1 MKITLHK
8 TAIKQT
14 LNTSYMKKILTA
26 LASVLILSCLE
37 STAQIS
43 ITYAMNTPTFT
54 LAHEDTD
61 KSQTLDTCYLTITYR
76 FKYKATEKDDSLSH
90 DDLMDLQLGRKY
102 NTFFS
107 RNLRD
112 LDIQN
117 TKELKT
123 TIQFQTVPE
132 NYVGFDLLVNHSDST
147 TIVNNRIPFTSQ
159 VIEYTENTPVQSWQ
173 YIPEDTTVMGYH
185 CHAAKCKF
193 GGREWKVYYTNDIPL
208 PYGPWK
214 LNGVKGLIL
223 KAEDTEHN
231 FVFEAEGLTQK
242 PQPIIRYEWN
252 RKTMNK
258 KAWQEFERGIY
269 QNAGAFVRNTG
280 ARIII
285 MDNSDQGFHR
295 LNEDWSQ
302 FYNPLEK

>member
-1 MKITLHK
+1 MRKFLIVFAYL
-8 TAIKQT
+8 
-14 LNTSYMKKILTA
+14 MM
-26 LASVLILSCLE
+26 LACVDVS
-37 STAQIS
+37 AQVTV
-43 ITYAMNTPTFT
+43 TYAMDTPTFT

-61 KSQTLDTCYLTITYR
+61 KSLTLDSCYLTITYR
-76 FKYKATEKDDSLSH
+76 FRYKATEKDDSLSH
-90 DDLMDLQLGRKY
+90 NDLMDLQLGRKY
-102 NTFFS
+102 NAFFS

-112 LDIQN
+112 LDIRN

-123 TIQFQTVPE
+123 TMQFLTVPE
-132 NYVGFDLLVNHSDST
+132 NYVGFDLLINHGDST
-147 TIVNNRIPFTSQ
+147 TIVTNRVPYTSQ
-159 VIEYTENTPVQSWQ
+159 VIEYTENTPDPAWTYVL
-173 YIPEDTTVMGYH
+173 EDTATVMGYH
-185 CHAAKCKF
+185 CHAAKCNY

-214 LNGVKGLIL
+214 LNGVKALVL
-223 KAEDTEHN
+223 KAEDSEHN

-242 PQPIIRYEWN
+242 TQPIIRYDWN

-258 KAWQEFERGIY
+258 EDWKRFEREMY

-285 MDNSDQGFHR
+285 MDNSEQGFHR

>member
-1 MKITLHK
+1 MRKFLIVFASL
-8 TAIKQT
+8 
-14 LNTSYMKKILTA
+14 MM
-26 LASVLILSCLE
+26 LACVDVS
-37 STAQIS
+37 AQVTV
-43 ITYAMNTPTFT
+43 TYAMDTPTFT

-61 KSQTLDTCYLTITYR
+61 KSQTLDSCYLTITYR
-76 FKYKATEKDDSLSH
+76 FRYKATEKDDSLSH

-102 NTFFS
+102 NAFFS

-112 LDIQN
+112 LDIRN

-123 TIQFQTVPE
+123 TMQFQTVPE
-132 NYVGFDLLVNHSDST
+132 NYVGFDLLVSHGDST
-147 TIVNNRIPFTSQ
+147 TIVTNRVPYTSQ
-159 VIEYTENTPVQSWQ
+159 VIEYTENTPDPAWTYVF
-173 YIPEDTTVMGYH
+173 EDTATVMGYH
-185 CHAAKCKF
+185 CHAAKCNY

-214 LNGVKGLIL
+214 LNGVKALVL
-223 KAEDTEHN
+223 KAEDSGHN

-242 PQPIIRYEWN
+242 KQPIIRYDWN
-252 RKTMNK
+252 RKTMTK
-258 KAWQEFERGIY
+258 EDWKRFEREMY

-285 MDNSDQGFHR
+285 MDNSEQGFHR

-302 FYNPLEK
+302 YYNPLEK

>member
-1 MKITLHK
+1 MRKFLIVFASL
-8 TAIKQT
+8 
-14 LNTSYMKKILTA
+14 MM
-26 LASVLILSCLE
+26 LACVDVS
-37 STAQIS
+37 AQVTV
-43 ITYAMNTPTFT
+43 TYAMDTPTFT

-61 KSQTLDTCYLTITYR
+61 KSQTLDSCYLSITYR
-76 FKYKATEKDDSLSH
+76 FRYKATEKDDSLSH

-102 NTFFS
+102 NAFFS

-112 LDIQN
+112 LDIRN

-123 TIQFQTVPE
+123 TMQFQTVPE
-132 NYVGFDLLVNHSDST
+132 NYVGFDLLVNHGDST
-147 TIVNNRIPFTSQ
+147 TIVTNRVPYTSQ
-159 VIEYTENTPVQSWQ
+159 VIEYTEHTPVPAWT
-173 YIPEDTTVMGYH
+173 YVPEDTTSVMGYH
-185 CHAAKCKF
+185 CHAAKCNY

-214 LNGVKGLIL
+214 LNGVKALVL
-223 KAEDTEHN
+223 KAEDSEHN

-242 PQPIIRYEWN
+242 TQSIIRYDWN

-258 KAWQEFERGIY
+258 EDWKRFENEMY

-285 MDNSDQGFHR
+285 MDNSEQGFHR

>member
-1 MKITLHK
+1 MKR
-8 TAIKQT
+8 
-14 LNTSYMKKILTA
+14 ILIV
-26 LASVLILSCLE
+26 LASIMMLTCVNVS
-37 STAQIS
+37 AQVAV
-43 ITYAMNTPTFT
+43 TYAMDTPTFT
-54 LAHEDTD
+54 LAHEDTERY
-61 KSQTLDTCYLTITYR
+61 QTLDTCYLTITYR
-76 FKYKATEKDDSLSH
+76 FNYKATENDESLSH
-90 DDLMDLQLGRKY
+90 DDLMDLQFGRKY
-102 NTFFS
+102 NAFFS

-123 TIQFQTVPE
+123 TMQFQTVPE
-132 NYVGFDLLVNHSDST
+132 NYVGFDLLVNHGDST
-147 TIVNNRIPFTSQ
+147 TIVTNRIPYTSQ
-159 VIEYTENTPVQSWQ
+159 VIEYTENTPVHSWA
-173 YIPEDTTVMGYH
+173 YMPEDTATVMGYP
-185 CHAAKCKF
+185 CHAAQCNY

-214 LNGVKGLIL
+214 LNGAKGVIL

-242 PQPIIRYEWN
+242 TQPIIRYDWN
-252 RKTMNK
+252 RKIMK
-258 KAWQEFERGIY
+258 KDDWKRFEREMY
-269 QNAGAFVRNTG
+269 QNAGAFVRNTS

-285 MDNSDQGFHR
+285 MDNSEQGFHR

>member
-1 MKITLHK
+1 
-8 TAIKQT
+8 
-14 LNTSYMKKILTA
+14 MKKLIFV
-26 LASVLILSCLE
+26 LASTLMFTCMEVS
-37 STAQIS
+37 AQIS
-43 ITYAMNTPTFT
+43 VTYAMDTPTFT

-76 FKYKATEKDDSLSH
+76 IKYKATEKDDSLSY

-102 NTFFS
+102 NAFFS

-123 TIQFQTVPE
+123 TMQFQTVPE
-132 NYVGFDLLVNHSDST
+132 NYVGFDLLINHGDST
-147 TIVNNRIPFTSQ
+147 TIVTNRIPYTSQ
-159 VIEYTENTPVQSWQ
+159 VIEYTENTPIQSWE
-173 YIPEDTTVMGYH
+173 YIPEDTATVMGYH
-185 CHAAKCKF
+185 CHVAKCNY
-193 GGREWKVYYTNDIPL
+193 GGREWKVYYTNDIAL

-223 KAEDTEHN
+223 KAEDNEHN

-242 PQPIIRYEWN
+242 PQPILRYDWN
-252 RKTMNK
+252 RKNMK
-258 KAWQEFERGIY
+258 KEDWKQFERDIY
-269 QNAGAFVRNTG
+269 HNAGAFVRNTG

-285 MDNSDQGFHR
+285 MDNSEQGFHR

>member
-1 MKITLHK
+1 MRKFLIVFASL
-8 TAIKQT
+8 
-14 LNTSYMKKILTA
+14 MM
-26 LASVLILSCLE
+26 LACVDVS
-37 STAQIS
+37 AQVTV
-43 ITYAMNTPTFT
+43 TYAMDTPTFT

-61 KSQTLDTCYLTITYR
+61 KSQTLDSCYLTITYR
-76 FKYKATEKDDSLSH
+76 FRYKATEKDDSLSH
-90 DDLMDLQLGRKY
+90 DDLMDLQLGSKY
-102 NTFFS
+102 NAFFS

-112 LDIQN
+112 LDIRN

-123 TIQFQTVPE
+123 TMQFQTVPE
-132 NYVGFDLLVNHSDST
+132 NYVGFDLLINHGDST
-147 TIVNNRIPFTSQ
+147 TIVTNRVPYTSQ
-159 VIEYTENTPVQSWQ
+159 VIEYTENTPAPAWTYV
-173 YIPEDTTVMGYH
+173 PGDTATVMGYH
-185 CHAAKCKF
+185 CHAAKCNY

-214 LNGVKGLIL
+214 LNGVKALVL
-223 KAEDTEHN
+223 KAEDSEHN

-242 PQPIIRYEWN
+242 TQPIIRYDWN

-258 KAWQEFERGIY
+258 ENWKRFENEMY

-285 MDNSDQGFHR
+285 MDNSEQGFHR

>member
-1 MKITLHK
+1 MRKFLIVFASL
-8 TAIKQT
+8 
-14 LNTSYMKKILTA
+14 MM
-26 LASVLILSCLE
+26 LACVDVS
-37 STAQIS
+37 AQVTV
-43 ITYAMNTPTFT
+43 TYAMDTPTFT

-61 KSQTLDTCYLTITYR
+61 KSQTLDSCYLSITYR
-76 FKYKATEKDDSLSH
+76 FRYKATEKDDSLSH

-102 NTFFS
+102 NAFFS

-112 LDIQN
+112 LDIRN

-123 TIQFQTVPE
+123 TMQFQTVPE
-132 NYVGFDLLVNHSDST
+132 NYVGFDLLVNHGDST
-147 TIVNNRIPFTSQ
+147 TIVTNRVPYTSQ
-159 VIEYTENTPVQSWQ
+159 VIEYTEHTPVPAWT
-173 YIPEDTTVMGYH
+173 YVPEDTISVMGYH
-185 CHAAKCKF
+185 CHAAKCNY

-214 LNGVKGLIL
+214 LNGVKALVL
-223 KAEDTEHN
+223 KAEDSEHN

-242 PQPIIRYEWN
+242 TQSIIRYDWN

-258 KAWQEFERGIY
+258 EDWKRFENEMY

-285 MDNSDQGFHR
+285 MDNSEQGFHR

>member
-1 MKITLHK
+1 MSKFLIVFASL
-8 TAIKQT
+8 
-14 LNTSYMKKILTA
+14 MM
-26 LASVLILSCLE
+26 LACVDAS
-37 STAQIS
+37 AQVTV
-43 ITYAMNTPTFT
+43 TYAMDTPTFT

-61 KSQTLDTCYLTITYR
+61 KSQTLDSCYLTITYR
-76 FKYKATEKDDSLSH
+76 FRYKATEKDDSLSH

-102 NTFFS
+102 NAFFS

-117 TKELKT
+117 SKELKT
-123 TIQFQTVPE
+123 TMQFQTVPE
-132 NYVGFDLLVNHSDST
+132 NYVGFDLLINHGDST
-147 TIVNNRIPFTSQ
+147 TIVTNRVPYTSQ
-159 VIEYTENTPVQSWQ
+159 VIEYTENTPDPAWTYVL
-173 YIPEDTTVMGYH
+173 EDTATVMGYH
-185 CHAAKCKF
+185 CHAAKCSY

-214 LNGVKGLIL
+214 LNGVKALVL
-223 KAEDTEHN
+223 KAEDSEHN

-242 PQPIIRYEWN
+242 TQPIIRYDWN

-258 KAWQEFERGIY
+258 EDWKQFEREMY

-285 MDNSDQGFHR
+285 MDNSEQGFHR
-295 LNEDWSQ
+295 LNENWSQ

>member
-1 MKITLHK
+1 MSKFLIVFASL
-8 TAIKQT
+8 
-14 LNTSYMKKILTA
+14 MM
-26 LASVLILSCLE
+26 LACVDAS
-37 STAQIS
+37 AQVTV
-43 ITYAMNTPTFT
+43 TYAMDTPTFT

-61 KSQTLDTCYLTITYR
+61 KSQTLDSCYLTITYR
-76 FKYKATEKDDSLSH
+76 FRYKATEKDDSLSH

-102 NTFFS
+102 NAFFS

-117 TKELKT
+117 SKELKT
-123 TIQFQTVPE
+123 TMQFQTVPE
-132 NYVGFDLLVNHSDST
+132 NYVGFDLLINHGDST
-147 TIVNNRIPFTSQ
+147 TIVTNRIPYTSQ
-159 VIEYTENTPVQSWQ
+159 VIEYTENTPDPAWTYVL
-173 YIPEDTTVMGYH
+173 EDTATVMGYH
-185 CHAAKCKF
+185 CHAAKCSY

-214 LNGVKGLIL
+214 LNGVKALVL
-223 KAEDTEHN
+223 KAEDSEHN

-242 PQPIIRYEWN
+242 TQPIIRYDWN

-258 KAWQEFERGIY
+258 EDWKQFEREMY

-285 MDNSDQGFHR
+285 MDNSEQGFHR

>member
-1 MKITLHK
+1 MRKTL
-8 TAIKQT
+8 
-14 LNTSYMKKILTA
+14 LA
-26 LASVLILSCLE
+26 LASIMMLACMDVS
-37 STAQIS
+37 AQVTV
-43 ITYAMNTPTFT
+43 TYAMDTPTFT

-61 KSQTLDTCYLTITYR
+61 KSQTLDSCYLTVTYR

-90 DDLMDLQLGRKY
+90 NDLMDLQLGRKY
-102 NTFFS
+102 SAFFS

-112 LDIQN
+112 LDIRN

-123 TIQFQTVPE
+123 TMQFQTVPE
-132 NYVGFDLLVNHSDST
+132 NYVGFDLLIDHGDST
-147 TIVNNRIPFTSQ
+147 TIVTNRVPYTSQ
-159 VIEYTENTPVQSWQ
+159 VIEYEENTPAPEWTYVL
-173 YIPEDTTVMGYH
+173 EDTATVMGYH
-185 CHAAKCKF
+185 CHAAKCSY

-214 LNGVKGLIL
+214 LNGGKALIL
-223 KAEDTEHN
+223 KAEDSEHN

-242 PQPIIRYEWN
+242 TQPIIRYDWN

-258 KAWQEFERGIY
+258 EDWKRFEREMY

-285 MDNSDQGFHR
+285 MDNSKQGFHR
-295 LNEDWSQ
+295 LAEDWSQ

>member
-1 MKITLHK
+1 MD
-8 TAIKQT
+8 
-14 LNTSYMKKILTA
+14 
-26 LASVLILSCLE
+26 
-37 STAQIS
+37 
-43 ITYAMNTPTFT
+43 TPTFT

-61 KSQTLDTCYLTITYR
+61 KAQALDSCYLTITYR
-76 FKYKATEKDDSLSH
+76 FKYKATEKDDSLSQE
-90 DDLMDLQLGRKY
+90 DLMDLQLGRKY
-102 NTFFS
+102 NAFFS

-112 LDIQN
+112 LDIRN

-123 TIQFQTVPE
+123 TMQFQTVPE
-132 NYVGFDLLVNHSDST
+132 NYVGFDLLVNHADST
-147 TIVNNRIPFTSQ
+147 TIVTHRVPYTSQ
-159 VIEYTENTPVQSWQ
+159 VIEYTENTPAPVWT
-173 YIPEDTTVMGYH
+173 YVLEDTATVMGYH
-185 CHAAKCKF
+185 CHAAKCTY

-214 LNGVKGLIL
+214 LNGVKGLVL
-223 KAEDTEHN
+223 KAEDSEHN

-242 PQPIIRYEWN
+242 TQPIIRYDWN

-258 KAWQEFERGIY
+258 EDWKRFEREMY

-285 MDNSDQGFHR
+285 MDNSEQGFHR

>member
-1 MKITLHK
+1 MRNFLIVFASL
-8 TAIKQT
+8 
-14 LNTSYMKKILTA
+14 MM
-26 LASVLILSCLE
+26 LACVDVSAQVSV
-37 STAQIS
+37 
-43 ITYAMNTPTFT
+43 TYAMDTPTFT

-61 KSQTLDTCYLTITYR
+61 KSQTLDTCYLTVTYR
-76 FKYKATEKDDSLSH
+76 FKYKANEKDDSLSH

-102 NTFFS
+102 NAFFS

-123 TIQFQTVPE
+123 TMQFQTVPE
-132 NYVGFDLLVNHSDST
+132 SYVGFDLLVNHGDST
-147 TIVNNRIPFTSQ
+147 MIVTNRVPYTSQ
-159 VIEYTENTPVQSWQ
+159 VIEYTEQTPAPAWTYV
-173 YIPEDTTVMGYH
+173 PEDTASVMGYH
-185 CHAAKCKF
+185 CHVAKCNY

-214 LNGVKGLIL
+214 LNGVKALVL
-223 KAEDTEHN
+223 KAEDSEHN

-242 PQPIIRYEWN
+242 TQPIIRYEWN
-252 RKTMNK
+252 RKAMNK
-258 KAWQEFERGIY
+258 EDWERFEREMY

-285 MDNSDQGFHR
+285 MDNSEQGFHR

>member
-1 MKITLHK
+1 MKLI
-8 TAIKQT
+8 IV
-14 LNTSYMKKILTA
+14 
-26 LASVLILSCLE
+26 LASTLMLACMKVS
-37 STAQIS
+37 AQIS
-43 ITYAMNTPTFT
+43 VTYAMDTPTFT

-61 KSQTLDTCYLTITYR
+61 KSQTLDSCYLTISYR
-76 FKYKATEKDDSLSH
+76 IKYKATETDDSLSH

-102 NTFFS
+102 NAFFS
-107 RNLRD
+107 RNLRE

-123 TIQFQTVPE
+123 TMQFQTVPE
-132 NYVGFDLLVNHSDST
+132 NYVGFDLLVNHGDSK
-147 TIVNNRIPFTSQ
+147 TIVTNRIPYTSQ
-159 VIEYTENTPVQSWQ
+159 VIEYTENTPIQAWEYVL
-173 YIPEDTTVMGYH
+173 EDTATVMGYH
-185 CHAAKCKF
+185 CHAAQCTF

-223 KAEDTEHN
+223 KAEDNEHN

-242 PQPIIRYEWN
+242 PQPILRYDWN
-252 RKTMNK
+252 RKNMK
-258 KAWQEFERGIY
+258 KEDWKQFERDIY

-285 MDNSDQGFHR
+285 MDNSEKGFHR

-302 FYNPLEK
+302 YYNPLEK

>member
-1 MKITLHK
+1 MRKFLIVFASL
-8 TAIKQT
+8 
-14 LNTSYMKKILTA
+14 MM
-26 LASVLILSCLE
+26 LACVDVS
-37 STAQIS
+37 AQVTV
-43 ITYAMNTPTFT
+43 TYAMDTPTFT

-61 KSQTLDTCYLTITYR
+61 KSQTLDSCYLTITYR
-76 FKYKATEKDDSLSH
+76 FRYKATEKDDSLSH

-102 NTFFS
+102 NAFFS

-112 LDIQN
+112 LDIRN

-123 TIQFQTVPE
+123 TMQFQTVPE
-132 NYVGFDLLVNHSDST
+132 NYVGFDLLVNHGDST
-147 TIVNNRIPFTSQ
+147 TIVTNRVPYTSQ
-159 VIEYTENTPVQSWQ
+159 VIEYTENTPAPAWTYVL
-173 YIPEDTTVMGYH
+173 EDTATIMGYH
-185 CHAAKCKF
+185 CHAAKCNY

-214 LNGVKGLIL
+214 LNGVKALIL
-223 KAEDTEHN
+223 KAEDSEHN

-242 PQPIIRYEWN
+242 TQPIIRYDWN

-258 KAWQEFERGIY
+258 EDWKRFEREMY

-285 MDNSDQGFHR
+285 MDNSEQGFHR
-295 LNEDWSQ
+295 LNENWVQ

>member
-1 MKITLHK
+1 MRKFLIVFASL
-8 TAIKQT
+8 
-14 LNTSYMKKILTA
+14 MM
-26 LASVLILSCLE
+26 LACVDVS
-37 STAQIS
+37 AQVTV
-43 ITYAMNTPTFT
+43 TYAMDTPTFT

-61 KSQTLDTCYLTITYR
+61 KSQTLDSCYLTITYR
-76 FKYKATEKDDSLSH
+76 FRYKATEKDDSLSH

-102 NTFFS
+102 NAFFS

-112 LDIQN
+112 LDIRN

-123 TIQFQTVPE
+123 TMQFQTVPE
-132 NYVGFDLLVNHSDST
+132 NYVGFDLLVNHGDST
-147 TIVNNRIPFTSQ
+147 TIVTNRVPYTSQ
-159 VIEYTENTPVQSWQ
+159 VIEYTENTPAPAWTYVL
-173 YIPEDTTVMGYH
+173 EDTATIMGYH
-185 CHAAKCKF
+185 CHAAKCNY

-214 LNGVKGLIL
+214 LNGVKALIL
-223 KAEDTEHN
+223 KAEDSEHN

-242 PQPIIRYEWN
+242 TQLIIRYDWN

-258 KAWQEFERGIY
+258 EDWKRFEREMY

-285 MDNSDQGFHR
+285 MDNSEQGFHR
-295 LNEDWSQ
+295 LNENWVQ

>member
-1 MKITLHK
+1 MRNFLIVFASL
-8 TAIKQT
+8 
-14 LNTSYMKKILTA
+14 MM
-26 LASVLILSCLE
+26 LACVDVS
-37 STAQIS
+37 AQVTV
-43 ITYAMNTPTFT
+43 TYAMDTPTFT

-61 KSQTLDTCYLTITYR
+61 KSQTLDSCYLTITYR
-76 FKYKATEKDDSLSH
+76 FRYKATEKDDSLSH

-102 NTFFS
+102 NAFFS

-112 LDIQN
+112 LDIRN

-123 TIQFQTVPE
+123 TMQFQTVPE

-147 TIVNNRIPFTSQ
+147 MIVTNRVPYTSQ
-159 VIEYTENTPVQSWQ
+159 VIEYTEHTPAPAWTYV
-173 YIPEDTTVMGYH
+173 PGDTTSVMGYH
-185 CHAAKCKF
+185 RHAAKCNY

-214 LNGVKGLIL
+214 LNGVKALVL
-223 KAEDTEHN
+223 KAEDSEHN

-242 PQPIIRYEWN
+242 TQPIIRYEWN
-252 RKTMNK
+252 RKVMNK
-258 KAWQEFERGIY
+258 EDWERFEREMY

-285 MDNSDQGFHR
+285 MDNSEQGFHR